1 MRYVDILLFELSTVF
16 WEGQE
21 QLKMFGKQMLGG
33 VGGGGLNCEV
43 V

>member
-1 MRYVDILLFELSTVF
+1 MRYFEILLFELSTVF

-33 VGGGGLNCEV
+33 GRGGRLNCEV